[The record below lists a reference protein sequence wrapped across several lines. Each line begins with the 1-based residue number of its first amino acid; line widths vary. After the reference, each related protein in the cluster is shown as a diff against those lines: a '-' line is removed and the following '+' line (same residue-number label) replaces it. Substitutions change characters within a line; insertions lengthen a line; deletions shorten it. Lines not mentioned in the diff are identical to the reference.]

1 MRLRSNA
8 LIDLSPLRQSRSFRL
23 LWTGQ
28 LVSLTGTQLRLVAI
42 PYQVYLITGSSLD
55 VGLVGLFQAIPL
67 ISLALFGG
75 VIADRVDRRRLLIVT
90 QIGLAA
96 CSAGLAIGTQL
107 GFANVAYLYA
117 FTALGAAFSA
127 LDGPARGALTPSLV
141 QREQLPAA
149 MALNQVLFQTAS
161 IAGPAMAG
169 VVILTF
175 GVAGAY
181 WIDVAS
187 FLVALVAVTQLVAPP
202 REVRIHPPV
211 GRALVEGLAHFRAN
225 RILFGTMLLDFLA
238 TFFGSPRA
246 LFPFYA
252 DRVFAVGPQ
261 GLGLLFAAPGVGSLI
276 AALTSG
282 WTKRVQRQGVAVLFA
297 VAAWGLAIAAFGLMN
312 DGFFIPALVFVAVA
326 QGADTISAIFRS
338 TILLTVVPDHLRGR
352 LVAISSMFFLGGPYL
367 GQVESGVVADVISPM
382 FSVVSGG
389 VATLL
394 SVVGIALWAPEVLSY
409 GTPAPERSVERG
421 PSRGA

>member
-1 MRLRSNA
+1 
-8 LIDLSPLRQSRSFRL
+8 LIDLSPLRESRSFRL
-23 LWTGQ
+23 LWFGQ
-28 LVSLTGTQLRLVAI
+28 LVSLSGTQLRLVAI
-42 PYQVYLITGSSLD
+42 PYQIYLLTGSSLD
-55 VGLVGLFQAIPL
+55 VGLIGLFQAIPL

-107 GFANVAYLYA
+107 GFANVFYLYA
-117 FTALGAAFSA
+117 FTAIGAAFSA
-127 LDGPARGALTPSLV
+127 LDSPARGALTPTLV
-141 QREQLPAA
+141 ERAQLPAA

-161 IAGPAMAG
+161 IAGPAVAG

-187 FLVALVAVTQLVAPP
+187 FVVAIAAVTALVAPP
-202 REVRIHPPV
+202 REVRVHLPV

-252 DRVFAVGPQ
+252 DRIFAVGPQ

-282 WTKRVQRQGVAVLFA
+282 WVKRVQRPGVAVLLA
-297 VAAWGLAIAAFGLMN
+297 VAAWGFAIAAFGLMD
-312 DGFFIPALVFVAVA
+312 DGLFIPALVFIAIA

-338 TILLTVVPDHLRGR
+338 TILLTVVPDRLRGR

-367 GQVESGVVADVISPM
+367 GQVESGVVADLVSPR

-389 VATLL
+389 LVTLL
-394 SVVGIALWAPEVLSY
+394 SVVGVALWAPEVVSY
-409 GTPAPERSVERG
+409 RTPAPELREG
-421 PSRGA
+421 PSRDA